1 MGMFGGIGKLVGGA
15 LNAVGLGK
23 LAPFVSMGIN
33 LFTGNYAGLVTDV
46 MGLMSNIKGLD
57 FMNKVAQLAPVGNFG
72 NFDCFS
78 KGGGL
83 NLDRLRDIGR
93 TFSDIGRNFDDLAAS
108 ARTYRASAKRV
119 QNMLEVMRE
128 TLDSRQIVQ
137 AARDNAYYNSAAR
150 YNA

>member
-33 LFTGNYAGLVTDV
+33 FFTGNYAGLVTDV

-57 FMNKVAQLAPVGNFG
+57 FMNSVAQLAPVGNFS
-72 NFDCFS
+72 NFDFFS
-78 KGGGL
+78 KGGGFK
-83 NLDRLRDIGR
+83 LDRLRDIGR
-93 TFSDIGRNFDDLAAS
+93 NFNDLADS
-108 ARTYRASAKRV
+108 VRTYRASAKRV
-119 QNMLEVMRE
+119 QNMLDVMRE
-128 TLDSRQIVQ
+128 TLDSRQMVQ
-137 AARDNAYYNSAAR
+137 AARDNAYYNSSAR

>member
-1 MGMFGGIGKLVGGA
+1 MFGGIGKLVGGA

-57 FMNKVAQLAPVGNFG
+57 FMNRVAQLAPVGNFG

-78 KGGGL
+78 RGGGL
-83 NLDRLRDIGR
+83 RLDRL
-93 TFSDIGRNFDDLAAS
+93 SDLGRNFRDLADS
-108 ARTYRASAKRV
+108 ARTYRASAKKV
-119 QNMLEVMRE
+119 QNMMDVL
-128 TLDSRQIVQ
+128 RQTVENRQVVQ

>member
-1 MGMFGGIGKLVGGA
+1 MFGGIGKLVGGA

-33 LFTGNYAGLVTDV
+33 FFTGNYAGLVTDV
-46 MGLMSNIKGLD
+46 MGLMSNIKGLG
-57 FMNKVAQLAPVGNFG
+57 FMNKVAQFAPVGNFANLSNPG

-83 NLDRLRDIGR
+83 KLDRLL
-93 TFSDIGRNFDDLAAS
+93 DIGRNFRDLS
-108 ARTYRASAKRV
+108 DSVRTYRASAKKV
-119 QNMLEVMRE
+119 QNMMEVVRE
-128 TLDSRQIVQ
+128 TLDNRQVVQ
-137 AARDNAYYNSAAR
+137 AARDNAYYNGTAR